1 MSDFTQLLVRQVTV
15 MVRLVLAFMLFFSL
29 QLSVQAESN
38 TTAGAVQNAHLAD
51 QGQAST
57 SADTVSTDPVNT
69 TGSDSL
75 VTLSNLNSPIID
87 QANILSPAEKQ
98 QLNQQ
103 ILQLYQQGKAQVGI
117 VIVRSTGPE
126 SIFDFAMRVGEQW
139 KLGSSKTD
147 NGLVIAVAVD
157 DRRMHI
163 ATGYGLEGVLPDI
176 VIGQIIRNQVTP
188 EFKQGQYAL
197 GIQQALN
204 EIEQTLNLDPQ
215 IAQQAAADL
224 QQRQQQAV
232 NEQNAKDKI
241 MSTGLV
247 IFFIGTFASMAVG
260 KKVSAATSGVTGF
273 AAGMIYGS
281 GFITSLLVG
290 FGLFFLIVTPLA
302 QLILQAVL
310 SGRGGGGGGGR
321 GGGSGG
327 GYGGGGGRFGG
338 GGASGSW

>member
-1 MSDFTQLLVRQVTV
+1 MSDFTQFLVRQVNL
-15 MVRLVLAFMLFFSL
+15 MVRLVLVFMLFFSL
-29 QLSVQAESN
+29 QLSVQAESDI
-38 TTAGAVQNAHLAD
+38 TAGAVQNAHLAD
-51 QGQAST
+51 QRQANT
-57 SADTVSTDPVNT
+57 SLDVVSTDAANT

-98 QLNQQ
+98 QLSQQ

-147 NGLVIAVAVD
+147 NGVVIAVAVD
-157 DRRMHI
+157 DRRIHI

-176 VIGQIIRNQVTP
+176 VVGQIIRNQVTP
-188 EFKQGQYAL
+188 AFKQGQFAL
-197 GIQQALN
+197 GIQQALSK
-204 EIEQTLNLDPQ
+204 IEQILNLDPQ
-215 IAQQAAADL
+215 IAKQAAEEL

-232 NEQNAKDKI
+232 SEQKAKDKI

-310 SGRGGGGGGGR
+310 SGRGGGGGGR
-321 GGGSGG
+321 GGGSSG

>member
-1 MSDFTQLLVRQVTV
+1 MSDFTQFLVRQVNL
-15 MVRLVLAFMLFFSL
+15 MVRLVLVFMLFFSL
-29 QLSVQAESN
+29 QLSVQAESDI
-38 TTAGAVQNAHLAD
+38 TAGAVQNVHLAD
-51 QGQAST
+51 QRQANTSLDVAST
-57 SADTVSTDPVNT
+57 DVANT

-98 QLNQQ
+98 QLSQQ

-147 NGLVIAVAVD
+147 NGVVIAVAVD
-157 DRRMHI
+157 DRRIHI

-176 VIGQIIRNQVTP
+176 VVGQIIRNQVTP
-188 EFKQGQYAL
+188 AFKQGQFAL
-197 GIQQALN
+197 GIQQALS
-204 EIEQTLNLDPQ
+204 EIEQILNLDPQ
-215 IAQQAAADL
+215 IAEQAAEEL

-232 NEQNAKDKI
+232 SEQKAKDKI

-310 SGRGGGGGGGR
+310 SGRGGGGGGR
-321 GGGSGG
+321 GGGSSG

>member
-1 MSDFTQLLVRQVTV
+1 MSDFTQFLVRQVNL
-15 MVRLVLAFMLFFSL
+15 MVRLVLVFMLFFSL
-29 QLSVQAESN
+29 QLSVQAESDI
-38 TTAGAVQNAHLAD
+38 TAGAVQNAHLAD
-51 QGQAST
+51 QRQANTSLDVAST
-57 SADTVSTDPVNT
+57 DAANT

-98 QLNQQ
+98 QLSQQ

-117 VIVRSTGPE
+117 VIVRSTGSE

-147 NGLVIAVAVD
+147 NGVVIAVAVD
-157 DRRMHI
+157 DRRIHI

-176 VIGQIIRNQVTP
+176 VVGQIIRNQVTP
-188 EFKQGQYAL
+188 AFKQGQFAL
-197 GIQQALN
+197 GIQQALS
-204 EIEQTLNLDPQ
+204 EIEQILNLDPQ
-215 IAQQAAADL
+215 IAKQAAEEL

-232 NEQNAKDKI
+232 SEQKAKDKI

-310 SGRGGGGGGGR
+310 SGRGGGGGGR
-321 GGGSGG
+321 GGGSSG

>member
-1 MSDFTQLLVRQVTV
+1 MSDFTQFLVRQVNL
-15 MVRLVLAFMLFFSL
+15 MVRLVLVFMLFFSL
-29 QLSVQAESN
+29 QLSVQAESDI
-38 TTAGAVQNAHLAD
+38 TAGAVQNAHRAD
-51 QGQAST
+51 QRQANT
-57 SADTVSTDPVNT
+57 SLDVVSTDAANT

-98 QLNQQ
+98 QLSQQ

-147 NGLVIAVAVD
+147 NGVVIAVAVD
-157 DRRMHI
+157 DRRIHI

-176 VIGQIIRNQVTP
+176 VVGQIIRNQVTP
-188 EFKQGQYAL
+188 AFKQGQFAL
-197 GIQQALN
+197 GIQQALS
-204 EIEQTLNLDPQ
+204 EIEQILNLDPQ
-215 IAQQAAADL
+215 IAEQAAEEL

-232 NEQNAKDKI
+232 SEQKAKDKI

-310 SGRGGGGGGGR
+310 SGRGGGGGGR
-321 GGGSGG
+321 GGGSSG

>member
-1 MSDFTQLLVRQVTV
+1 
-15 MVRLVLAFMLFFSL
+15 
-29 QLSVQAESN
+29 
-38 TTAGAVQNAHLAD
+38 
-51 QGQAST
+51 
-57 SADTVSTDPVNT
+57 
-69 TGSDSL
+69 
-75 VTLSNLNSPIID
+75 
-87 QANILSPAEKQ
+87 
-98 QLNQQ
+98 
-103 ILQLYQQGKAQVGI
+103 
-117 VIVRSTGPE
+117 
-126 SIFDFAMRVGEQW
+126 MRVGEQW

-147 NGLVIAVAVD
+147 NGVVIAVAVD
-157 DRRMHI
+157 DRRIHI

-176 VIGQIIRNQVTP
+176 VVGQIIRNQVTP
-188 EFKQGQYAL
+188 AFKQGQFAL
-197 GIQQALN
+197 GIQQALS
-204 EIEQTLNLDPQ
+204 EIEQILNLDPQ
-215 IAQQAAADL
+215 IAEQAAEEL

-232 NEQNAKDKI
+232 SEQKAKDKI

-310 SGRGGGGGGGR
+310 SGRGGGGGGR
-321 GGGSGG
+321 GGGSSG

>member
-1 MSDFTQLLVRQVTV
+1 MSDFTQFLVRQVNL
-15 MVRLVLAFMLFFSL
+15 MVRLVLVFMLFFSL
-29 QLSVQAESN
+29 QLSVQAESDI
-38 TTAGAVQNAHLAD
+38 TAGAVQNAHLAD
-51 QGQAST
+51 QRQANTSLNVAST
-57 SADTVSTDPVNT
+57 DAANT

-98 QLNQQ
+98 QLSQQ

-117 VIVRSTGPE
+117 VIVRSTGSE

-147 NGLVIAVAVD
+147 NGVVIAVAVD
-157 DRRMHI
+157 DRRIHI

-176 VIGQIIRNQVTP
+176 VVGQIIRNQVTP
-188 EFKQGQYAL
+188 AFKQGQFAL
-197 GIQQALN
+197 GIQQALS
-204 EIEQTLNLDPQ
+204 EIEQILNLDPQ
-215 IAQQAAADL
+215 IAKQAAEEL

-232 NEQNAKDKI
+232 SEQKAKDKI

-310 SGRGGGGGGGR
+310 SGRGGGGGGR
-321 GGGSGG
+321 GGGSSG

>member
-1 MSDFTQLLVRQVTV
+1 MSDFTQFLVRQVNL
-15 MVRLVLAFMLFFSL
+15 MVRLVLVFMLFFSL
-29 QLSVQAESN
+29 QLSVQAESDI
-38 TTAGAVQNAHLAD
+38 TAGAVQNAHLAD
-51 QGQAST
+51 QRQANTSLDVAST
-57 SADTVSTDPVNT
+57 DVANT

-98 QLNQQ
+98 QLSQQ

-139 KLGSSKTD
+139 KLGSNKTD
-147 NGLVIAVAVD
+147 NGVVIAVAVD
-157 DRRMHI
+157 DRRIHI

-176 VIGQIIRNQVTP
+176 VVGQIIRNQVTP
-188 EFKQGQYAL
+188 AFKQGQFAL
-197 GIQQALN
+197 GIQQALS
-204 EIEQTLNLDPQ
+204 EIEQILNLDPQ
-215 IAQQAAADL
+215 IAEQAAEEL

-232 NEQNAKDKI
+232 SEQKAKDKI

-310 SGRGGGGGGGR
+310 SGRGGGGGGR
-321 GGGSGG
+321 GGGSSG

>member
-1 MSDFTQLLVRQVTV
+1 MSDFTQFLVRQVNL
-15 MVRLVLAFMLFFSL
+15 MVRLVLVFMLFFSL
-29 QLSVQAESN
+29 QLSVQAESDI
-38 TTAGAVQNAHLAD
+38 TAGAVQNAHLAD
-51 QGQAST
+51 QRQANT
-57 SADTVSTDPVNT
+57 SLDVVSTDAANT

-98 QLNQQ
+98 QLSQQ

-147 NGLVIAVAVD
+147 NGVVIAVAVD
-157 DRRMHI
+157 DRRIHI

-176 VIGQIIRNQVTP
+176 VVGQIIRNQVTP
-188 EFKQGQYAL
+188 AFKQGQFAL
-197 GIQQALN
+197 GIQQALS
-204 EIEQTLNLDPQ
+204 EIEQILNLDPQ
-215 IAQQAAADL
+215 IAEQAAEEL

-232 NEQNAKDKI
+232 SEQKAKDKI

-247 IFFIGTFASMAVG
+247 LFFIGTFASMAVG

-310 SGRGGGGGGGR
+310 SGRGGGGGGR
-321 GGGSGG
+321 GGGSSG

>member
-1 MSDFTQLLVRQVTV
+1 MSDFTQFLVRQVNL
-15 MVRLVLAFMLFFSL
+15 MVRLVLVFMLFFSL
-29 QLSVQAESN
+29 QPSVQAESDI
-38 TTAGAVQNAHLAD
+38 TAGAVQNAHLAD
-51 QGQAST
+51 QRQANT
-57 SADTVSTDPVNT
+57 SLDVVSTDAANT

-98 QLNQQ
+98 QLSQQ

-147 NGLVIAVAVD
+147 NGVVIAVAVD
-157 DRRMHI
+157 DRRIHI

-176 VIGQIIRNQVTP
+176 VVGQIIRNQVTP
-188 EFKQGQYAL
+188 AFKQGQFAL
-197 GIQQALN
+197 GIQQALS
-204 EIEQTLNLDPQ
+204 EIEQILNLDPQ
-215 IAQQAAADL
+215 IAEQAAEEL

-232 NEQNAKDKI
+232 SEQKAKDKI

-310 SGRGGGGGGGR
+310 SGRGGGGGGR
-321 GGGSGG
+321 GGGNSG

>member
-1 MSDFTQLLVRQVTV
+1 MSDFTQFLVRQVNL
-15 MVRLVLAFMLFFSL
+15 MVRLVLVFMLFFSL
-29 QLSVQAESN
+29 QLSVQAESDI
-38 TTAGAVQNAHLAD
+38 TAGAVQNAHRAD
-51 QGQAST
+51 QRQANT
-57 SADTVSTDPVNT
+57 SLDVVSTDAANT

-98 QLNQQ
+98 QLSQQ

-147 NGLVIAVAVD
+147 NGVVIAVAVD
-157 DRRMHI
+157 DRRIHI

-176 VIGQIIRNQVTP
+176 VVGQIIRNQVTP
-188 EFKQGQYAL
+188 AFKQGQFAL
-197 GIQQALN
+197 GIQQALS
-204 EIEQTLNLDPQ
+204 EIEQILNLDPQ
-215 IAQQAAADL
+215 IAEQAAEEL

-232 NEQNAKDKI
+232 SEQKAKDKI

-290 FGLFFLIVTPLA
+290 FGLFSLIVTPLA

-310 SGRGGGGGGGR
+310 SGRGGGGGGR
-321 GGGSGG
+321 GGGSSG

>member
-1 MSDFTQLLVRQVTV
+1 MSDFTQFLVRQVNL
-15 MVRLVLAFMLFFSL
+15 MVRLVLVFMLFFSL
-29 QLSVQAESN
+29 QLSVQAESDI
-38 TTAGAVQNAHLAD
+38 TAGAVQNAHLVD
-51 QGQAST
+51 QRQANTSLDVAST
-57 SADTVSTDPVNT
+57 DAANT

-98 QLNQQ
+98 QLSQQ

-147 NGLVIAVAVD
+147 NGVVIAVAVD
-157 DRRMHI
+157 DRRIHI

-176 VIGQIIRNQVTP
+176 VVGQIIRNQVTP
-188 EFKQGQYAL
+188 AFKQGQFAL
-197 GIQQALN
+197 GIQQALS
-204 EIEQTLNLDPQ
+204 EIEQILNLDPQ
-215 IAQQAAADL
+215 IAEQAAEEL

-232 NEQNAKDKI
+232 SEQKAKDKI

-310 SGRGGGGGGGR
+310 SGRGGGGGGR
-321 GGGSGG
+321 GGGSSG

>member
-1 MSDFTQLLVRQVTV
+1 MSDFTQFLVRQVNL
-15 MVRLVLAFMLFFSL
+15 MVRLVLVFMLFFSL
-29 QLSVQAESN
+29 QLSVQAESDI
-38 TTAGAVQNAHLAD
+38 TAGAVQNVHLAD
-51 QGQAST
+51 QRQANT
-57 SADTVSTDPVNT
+57 SLDVVSTDAANT

-98 QLNQQ
+98 QLSQQ

-147 NGLVIAVAVD
+147 NGVVIAVAVD
-157 DRRMHI
+157 DRRIHI

-176 VIGQIIRNQVTP
+176 VVGQIIRNQVTP
-188 EFKQGQYAL
+188 AFKQGQFAL
-197 GIQQALN
+197 GIQQALS
-204 EIEQTLNLDPQ
+204 EIEQILNLDPQ
-215 IAQQAAADL
+215 IAEQAAEEL

-232 NEQNAKDKI
+232 SEQKAKDKI

-310 SGRGGGGGGGR
+310 SGRGGGGGGR
-321 GGGSGG
+321 GGGSSG

>member
-1 MSDFTQLLVRQVTV
+1 MSDFTQFLVRQVNL
-15 MVRLVLAFMLFFSL
+15 MVRLVLVFMLFFSL
-29 QLSVQAESN
+29 QPSVQAESDI
-38 TTAGAVQNAHLAD
+38 TAGAVQNAHLAD
-51 QGQAST
+51 QRQANT
-57 SADTVSTDPVNT
+57 SLDVVSTDAANT

-87 QANILSPAEKQ
+87 QANLLSPAEKQ
-98 QLNQQ
+98 QLSQQ

-126 SIFDFAMRVGEQW
+126 SIFDFGMRVGEPW

-147 NGLVIAVAVD
+147 NGVVIAVAVD
-157 DRRMHI
+157 DRRIHI

-176 VIGQIIRNQVTP
+176 VVGQIIRNQVTP
-188 EFKQGQYAL
+188 AFKQGQFAL
-197 GIQQALN
+197 GIQQALS
-204 EIEQTLNLDPQ
+204 EIEQILNLDPQ
-215 IAQQAAADL
+215 IAEQAAEEL

-232 NEQNAKDKI
+232 SEQKAKDKI

-310 SGRGGGGGGGR
+310 SGRGGGGGGR
-321 GGGSGG
+321 GGGSSG

>member
-1 MSDFTQLLVRQVTV
+1 MSNFTQFLVRQVNL
-15 MVRLVLAFMLFFSL
+15 MVRLVLVFMLFFSL
-29 QLSVQAESN
+29 QLSVQAESDI
-38 TTAGAVQNAHLAD
+38 TAGAVQNAHLAD
-51 QGQAST
+51 QRQANT
-57 SADTVSTDPVNT
+57 SLDVVSTDAANT

-98 QLNQQ
+98 QLSQQ

-147 NGLVIAVAVD
+147 NGVVIAVAVD
-157 DRRMHI
+157 DRRIHI

-176 VIGQIIRNQVTP
+176 VVGQIIRNQVTP
-188 EFKQGQYAL
+188 AFKQGQFAL
-197 GIQQALN
+197 GIQQALS
-204 EIEQTLNLDPQ
+204 EIEQILNLDPQ
-215 IAQQAAADL
+215 IAKQAAEEL

-232 NEQNAKDKI
+232 SEQKAKDKI

-310 SGRGGGGGGGR
+310 SGRGGGGGGR
-321 GGGSGG
+321 GGGSSG

>member
-1 MSDFTQLLVRQVTV
+1 MSDFTQFLVRQVNL
-15 MVRLVLAFMLFFSL
+15 MVRLVLVFMLFFSL
-29 QLSVQAESN
+29 QPSVQAESDI
-38 TTAGAVQNAHLAD
+38 TAGAVQNAHLAD
-51 QGQAST
+51 QRQANTSLDVAST
-57 SADTVSTDPVNT
+57 DAANT

-98 QLNQQ
+98 QLSQQ

-147 NGLVIAVAVD
+147 NGVVIAVAVD
-157 DRRMHI
+157 DRRIHI

-176 VIGQIIRNQVTP
+176 VVGQIIRNQVTP
-188 EFKQGQYAL
+188 AFKQGQFAL
-197 GIQQALN
+197 GIQQALS
-204 EIEQTLNLDPQ
+204 EIEQILNLDPQ
-215 IAQQAAADL
+215 IAEQAAEEL

-232 NEQNAKDKI
+232 SEQKAKDKI

-310 SGRGGGGGGGR
+310 SGRGGGGGGR
-321 GGGSGG
+321 GGGSSG

>member
-1 MSDFTQLLVRQVTV
+1 MSDFTQFLVRQVNL
-15 MVRLVLAFMLFFSL
+15 MVRLVLVFMLFFSL
-29 QLSVQAESN
+29 QPSVQAESDI
-38 TTAGAVQNAHLAD
+38 TAGAVQNAHLAD
-51 QGQAST
+51 QRQANT
-57 SADTVSTDPVNT
+57 SLDVVSTDAANT

-98 QLNQQ
+98 QLSQQ

-147 NGLVIAVAVD
+147 NGVVIAVAVD
-157 DRRMHI
+157 DRRIHI

-176 VIGQIIRNQVTP
+176 VVGQIIRNQVTP
-188 EFKQGQYAL
+188 AFKQGQFAL
-197 GIQQALN
+197 GIQQALS
-204 EIEQTLNLDPQ
+204 EIEQILNLDPQ
-215 IAQQAAADL
+215 IAEQAAEEL

-232 NEQNAKDKI
+232 SEQKAKDKI

-310 SGRGGGGGGGR
+310 SGRGGGGGGR
-321 GGGSGG
+321 GGGSSG

>member
-1 MSDFTQLLVRQVTV
+1 MSDFTQFLVRQVNL
-15 MVRLVLAFMLFFSL
+15 MVRLVLVFMLFFSL
-29 QLSVQAESN
+29 QLSVQAESDI
-38 TTAGAVQNAHLAD
+38 TAGAVQNAHLAD
-51 QGQAST
+51 QRQANT
-57 SADTVSTDPVNT
+57 SLDVVSTDAANT

-98 QLNQQ
+98 QLSQQ

-147 NGLVIAVAVD
+147 NGVVIAVAVD
-157 DRRMHI
+157 DRRIHI

-176 VIGQIIRNQVTP
+176 VVGQIIRNQVTP
-188 EFKQGQYAL
+188 AFKQGQFAL
-197 GIQQALN
+197 GIQQALS
-204 EIEQTLNLDPQ
+204 EIEQILNLDPQ
-215 IAQQAAADL
+215 IAEQAAEEL

-232 NEQNAKDKI
+232 SEQKAKDKI

-310 SGRGGGGGGGR
+310 SGRGGGGGGR
-321 GGGSGG
+321 GGGSSG

>member
-1 MSDFTQLLVRQVTV
+1 MSDFTQFLVRQVNL
-15 MVRLVLAFMLFFSL
+15 MVRLVLVFMLFFSL
-29 QLSVQAESN
+29 QLSVQAESDI
-38 TTAGAVQNAHLAD
+38 TAGAVQNAHLAD
-51 QGQAST
+51 QRQANTSLDVAST
-57 SADTVSTDPVNT
+57 DVANT

-98 QLNQQ
+98 QLSQQ

-147 NGLVIAVAVD
+147 NGVVIAVAVD
-157 DRRMHI
+157 DRRIHI

-176 VIGQIIRNQVTP
+176 VVGQIIRNQVTP
-188 EFKQGQYAL
+188 AFKQGQFAL
-197 GIQQALN
+197 GIQQALS
-204 EIEQTLNLDPQ
+204 EIEQILNLDPQ
-215 IAQQAAADL
+215 IAEQAAEEL

-232 NEQNAKDKI
+232 SEQKAKDKI

-310 SGRGGGGGGGR
+310 SGRGGGGGGR
-321 GGGSGG
+321 GGGSSG

>member
-1 MSDFTQLLVRQVTV
+1 MSDFTQFLVRQVNL
-15 MVRLVLAFMLFFSL
+15 MVRLVLVFMLFFSL
-29 QLSVQAESN
+29 QLSVQAESDI
-38 TTAGAVQNAHLAD
+38 TAGAVQNAHLAD
-51 QGQAST
+51 QRQANT
-57 SADTVSTDPVNT
+57 SLDVVSTDAANT

-98 QLNQQ
+98 QLSQQ

-147 NGLVIAVAVD
+147 NGVVIAVAVD
-157 DRRMHI
+157 DRRIHI

-176 VIGQIIRNQVTP
+176 VVGQIMRNQVTP
-188 EFKQGQYAL
+188 AFKQGQFAL
-197 GIQQALN
+197 GIQQALS
-204 EIEQTLNLDPQ
+204 EIEQILNLDPQ
-215 IAQQAAADL
+215 IAEQAAEEL

-232 NEQNAKDKI
+232 SEQKAKDKI

-310 SGRGGGGGGGR
+310 SGRGGGGGGR
-321 GGGSGG
+321 GGGSSG

>member
-1 MSDFTQLLVRQVTV
+1 MSDFTQFLVRQVNL
-15 MVRLVLAFMLFFSL
+15 MVRLVLVFMLFFSL
-29 QLSVQAESN
+29 QLSVQAESDI
-38 TTAGAVQNAHLAD
+38 TAGAVQNAHLVD
-51 QGQAST
+51 QRQANTSLDVAST
-57 SADTVSTDPVNT
+57 DVANT
-69 TGSDSL
+69 AGSDSL

-98 QLNQQ
+98 QLSQQ

-139 KLGSSKTD
+139 KLGSNKTD
-147 NGLVIAVAVD
+147 NGVVIAVAVD
-157 DRRMHI
+157 DRRIHI

-176 VIGQIIRNQVTP
+176 VVGQIIRNQVTP
-188 EFKQGQYAL
+188 AFKQGQFAL
-197 GIQQALN
+197 GIQQALS
-204 EIEQTLNLDPQ
+204 EIEQILNLDPQ
-215 IAQQAAADL
+215 IAKQAAEEL

-232 NEQNAKDKI
+232 SEQKAKDKI

-310 SGRGGGGGGGR
+310 SGRGGGGGGR
-321 GGGSGG
+321 GGGSSG

>member
-1 MSDFTQLLVRQVTV
+1 MSDFTQFLVHQVNL
-15 MVRLVLAFMLFFSL
+15 MVRLVLVFMLFFSL
-29 QLSVQAESN
+29 QLSVQAESDI
-38 TTAGAVQNAHLAD
+38 TAGAVQNAHLAD
-51 QGQAST
+51 QRQANT
-57 SADTVSTDPVNT
+57 SLDVVSTDAANT

-98 QLNQQ
+98 QLSQQ

-147 NGLVIAVAVD
+147 NGVVIAVAVD
-157 DRRMHI
+157 DRRIHI

-176 VIGQIIRNQVTP
+176 VVGQIIRNQVTP
-188 EFKQGQYAL
+188 AFKQGQFAL
-197 GIQQALN
+197 GIQQALS
-204 EIEQTLNLDPQ
+204 EIEQILNLDPQ
-215 IAQQAAADL
+215 IAKQAAEEL

-232 NEQNAKDKI
+232 SEQKAKDKI

-310 SGRGGGGGGGR
+310 SGRGGGGGGR
-321 GGGSGG
+321 GGGSSG

>member
-1 MSDFTQLLVRQVTV
+1 MSDFTQFLVRQVNL
-15 MVRLVLAFMLFFSL
+15 MVRLVLVFMLFFSL
-29 QLSVQAESN
+29 QLSVQAESDI
-38 TTAGAVQNAHLAD
+38 TAGAVQNAHLAD
-51 QGQAST
+51 QRQANT
-57 SADTVSTDPVNT
+57 SLDVVSTDVANT

-98 QLNQQ
+98 QLSQQ

-147 NGLVIAVAVD
+147 NGVVIAVAVD
-157 DRRMHI
+157 DRRIHI

-176 VIGQIIRNQVTP
+176 VVGQIIRNQVTP
-188 EFKQGQYAL
+188 AFKQGQFAL
-197 GIQQALN
+197 GIQQALS
-204 EIEQTLNLDPQ
+204 EIEQILNLDPQ
-215 IAQQAAADL
+215 IAKQAAEEL

-232 NEQNAKDKI
+232 SEQKAKDKI

-310 SGRGGGGGGGR
+310 SGRGGGGGGR
-321 GGGSGG
+321 GGGSSG

>member
-1 MSDFTQLLVRQVTV
+1 MSDFTQFLVRQVNL
-15 MVRLVLAFMLFFSL
+15 MVRLVLVFMLFFSL
-29 QLSVQAESN
+29 QLSVQAESDI
-38 TTAGAVQNAHLAD
+38 TAGAVQNVHLAD
-51 QGQAST
+51 QRQANTSLYVAST
-57 SADTVSTDPVNT
+57 DVANT

-98 QLNQQ
+98 QLSQQ

-147 NGLVIAVAVD
+147 NGVVIAVAVD
-157 DRRMHI
+157 DRRIHI

-176 VIGQIIRNQVTP
+176 VVGQIIRNQVTP
-188 EFKQGQYAL
+188 AFKQGQFAL
-197 GIQQALN
+197 GIQQALS
-204 EIEQTLNLDPQ
+204 EIEQILNLDPQ
-215 IAQQAAADL
+215 IAEQAAEEL

-232 NEQNAKDKI
+232 SEQKAKDKI

-310 SGRGGGGGGGR
+310 SGRGGGGGGR
-321 GGGSGG
+321 GGGSSG

>member
-1 MSDFTQLLVRQVTV
+1 MSDFTQFLVRQVNL
-15 MVRLVLAFMLFFSL
+15 MVRLVLVFMLFFSL
-29 QLSVQAESN
+29 QLSVQAESDI
-38 TTAGAVQNAHLAD
+38 TAGAVQNAHLAD
-51 QGQAST
+51 QRQANT
-57 SADTVSTDPVNT
+57 SLDVVSTDAANT

-98 QLNQQ
+98 QLSQQ

-147 NGLVIAVAVD
+147 NGVVIAVAVD
-157 DRRMHI
+157 DRRIHI

-176 VIGQIIRNQVTP
+176 VVGQIIRNQVTP
-188 EFKQGQYAL
+188 AFKQGQFAL
-197 GIQQALN
+197 GIQQALS
-204 EIEQTLNLDPQ
+204 EIEQILNLDPQ
-215 IAQQAAADL
+215 IAKQAAEEL

-232 NEQNAKDKI
+232 SEQKAKDKI

-310 SGRGGGGGGGR
+310 SGRGGGGGGR
-321 GGGSGG
+321 GGGSSG

>member
-1 MSDFTQLLVRQVTV
+1 MSDFTQFLVRQVNL
-15 MVRLVLAFMLFFSL
+15 MVRLVLVFMLFFSL
-29 QLSVQAESN
+29 QLSVQAESDI
-38 TTAGAVQNAHLAD
+38 TAGAVQNAHLVD
-51 QGQAST
+51 QRQANTSLDVAST
-57 SADTVSTDPVNT
+57 DAANTAD
-69 TGSDSL
+69 SDSL

-98 QLNQQ
+98 QLSQQ

-147 NGLVIAVAVD
+147 NGVVIAVAVD
-157 DRRMHI
+157 DRRIHI

-176 VIGQIIRNQVTP
+176 VVGQIIRNQVTP
-188 EFKQGQYAL
+188 AFKQGQFAL
-197 GIQQALN
+197 GIQQALS
-204 EIEQTLNLDPQ
+204 EIEQILNLDPQ
-215 IAQQAAADL
+215 IAEQAAEEL

-232 NEQNAKDKI
+232 SEQKAKDKI

-273 AAGMIYGS
+273 AVGMIYGS

-310 SGRGGGGGGGR
+310 SGRGGGGGGR
-321 GGGSGG
+321 GGGSSG

>member
-1 MSDFTQLLVRQVTV
+1 MSDFTQFLVRQVNL
-15 MVRLVLAFMLFFSL
+15 MVRLVLVFMLFFSL
-29 QLSVQAESN
+29 QLSVQAESDI
-38 TTAGAVQNAHLAD
+38 TAGAVQNAHLAD
-51 QGQAST
+51 QRQANT
-57 SADTVSTDPVNT
+57 SLDVVPTDAANT

-98 QLNQQ
+98 QLSQQ

-147 NGLVIAVAVD
+147 NGVVIAVAVD
-157 DRRMHI
+157 DRRIHI

-176 VIGQIIRNQVTP
+176 VVGQIIRNQVTP
-188 EFKQGQYAL
+188 AFKQGQFAL
-197 GIQQALN
+197 GIQQALS
-204 EIEQTLNLDPQ
+204 EIEQILNLDPQ
-215 IAQQAAADL
+215 IAEQAAEEL

-232 NEQNAKDKI
+232 SEQKAKDKI

-310 SGRGGGGGGGR
+310 SGRGGGGGGR
-321 GGGSGG
+321 GGGSSG

>member
-1 MSDFTQLLVRQVTV
+1 MSDFTQFLVRQVNM
-15 MVRLVLAFMLFFSL
+15 MVRLVLVFMLFFSL
-29 QLSVQAESN
+29 QLSVQAESDI
-38 TTAGAVQNAHLAD
+38 TAGAVQNAHLAD
-51 QGQAST
+51 QRQANT
-57 SADTVSTDPVNT
+57 SLDVVSTDAANT

-98 QLNQQ
+98 QLSQQ

-147 NGLVIAVAVD
+147 NGVVIAVAVD
-157 DRRMHI
+157 DRRIHI

-176 VIGQIIRNQVTP
+176 VVGQIIRNQVTP
-188 EFKQGQYAL
+188 AFKQGQFAL
-197 GIQQALN
+197 GIQQALS
-204 EIEQTLNLDPQ
+204 EIEQILNLDPQ
-215 IAQQAAADL
+215 IAEQAAEEL

-232 NEQNAKDKI
+232 SEQKAKDKI

-310 SGRGGGGGGGR
+310 SGRGGGGGGR
-321 GGGSGG
+321 GGGSSG

>member
-1 MSDFTQLLVRQVTV
+1 MSDFTQFLVRQVNL
-15 MVRLVLAFMLFFSL
+15 MVRLVLVFMLFFSL
-29 QLSVQAESN
+29 QPSVQAESDI
-38 TTAGAVQNAHLAD
+38 TAGAVQNAHLAD
-51 QGQAST
+51 QRQANT
-57 SADTVSTDPVNT
+57 SLDVVSTDAANT

-98 QLNQQ
+98 QLSQQ

-147 NGLVIAVAVD
+147 NGVVIAVAVD
-157 DRRMHI
+157 DRRIHI

-176 VIGQIIRNQVTP
+176 VVGQIIRNQVTP
-188 EFKQGQYAL
+188 AFKQGQFAL
-197 GIQQALN
+197 GIQQALS
-204 EIEQTLNLDPQ
+204 EIEQILNLDTQ
-215 IAQQAAADL
+215 IAEQAAEEL

-232 NEQNAKDKI
+232 SEQKAKDKI

-310 SGRGGGGGGGR
+310 SGRGGGGGGR
-321 GGGSGG
+321 GGGSSG

>member
-1 MSDFTQLLVRQVTV
+1 MSDFTQFLVRQVNL
-15 MVRLVLAFMLFFSL
+15 MVRLVLVFMLFFSL
-29 QLSVQAESN
+29 QLSVQAESDI
-38 TTAGAVQNAHLAD
+38 TAGAVQNAHLAD
-51 QGQAST
+51 QRQENT
-57 SADTVSTDPVNT
+57 SLDVVSTDAANT

-98 QLNQQ
+98 QLSQQ

-147 NGLVIAVAVD
+147 NGVVIAVAVD
-157 DRRMHI
+157 DRRIHI

-176 VIGQIIRNQVTP
+176 VVGQIIRNQVTP
-188 EFKQGQYAL
+188 AFKQGQFAL
-197 GIQQALN
+197 GIQQALS
-204 EIEQTLNLDPQ
+204 EIEQILNLDPQ
-215 IAQQAAADL
+215 IAEQAAEEL

-232 NEQNAKDKI
+232 SEQKAKDKI

-310 SGRGGGGGGGR
+310 SGRGGGGGGR
-321 GGGSGG
+321 GGGSSG

>member
-1 MSDFTQLLVRQVTV
+1 MSDFTQFLVRQVNL
-15 MVRLVLAFMLFFSL
+15 MVRLVLVFMLFFSL
-29 QLSVQAESN
+29 QLSVQAESDI
-38 TTAGAVQNAHLAD
+38 TAGAVQNVHLVD
-51 QGQAST
+51 QRQANTSLDVAST
-57 SADTVSTDPVNT
+57 DAANT

-98 QLNQQ
+98 QLSQQ

-147 NGLVIAVAVD
+147 NGVVIAVAVD
-157 DRRMHI
+157 DRRIHI

-176 VIGQIIRNQVTP
+176 VVGQIIRNQVTP
-188 EFKQGQYAL
+188 AFKQGQFAL
-197 GIQQALN
+197 GIQQALS
-204 EIEQTLNLDPQ
+204 EIEQILNLDPQ
-215 IAQQAAADL
+215 IAEQAAEEL

-232 NEQNAKDKI
+232 SEQKAKDKI

-310 SGRGGGGGGGR
+310 SGRGGGGGGR
-321 GGGSGG
+321 GGGSSG

>member
-1 MSDFTQLLVRQVTV
+1 MSDFTQFLVRQVNL
-15 MVRLVLAFMLFFSL
+15 MVRLVLVFMLFFSL
-29 QLSVQAESN
+29 QLSVQAESDI
-38 TTAGAVQNAHLAD
+38 TAGAVQNAHLAD
-51 QGQAST
+51 QRQANT
-57 SADTVSTDPVNT
+57 SLDVVSTDAANT

-98 QLNQQ
+98 QLSQQ

-117 VIVRSTGPE
+117 VIVRSTGSE

-147 NGLVIAVAVD
+147 NGVVIAVALD
-157 DRRMHI
+157 DRRIHI

-176 VIGQIIRNQVTP
+176 VVGQIIRNQVTP
-188 EFKQGQYAL
+188 AFKQGQFAL
-197 GIQQALN
+197 GIQQALS
-204 EIEQTLNLDPQ
+204 EIEQILNLDPQ
-215 IAQQAAADL
+215 IAKQAAEEL

-232 NEQNAKDKI
+232 SEQKAKDKI

-310 SGRGGGGGGGR
+310 SGRGGGGGGR
-321 GGGSGG
+321 GGGSSG

>member
-1 MSDFTQLLVRQVTV
+1 MSDFTQFLVRQVNL
-15 MVRLVLAFMLFFSL
+15 MVRLVLVFMLFFSL
-29 QLSVQAESN
+29 QLSVQAESDI
-38 TTAGAVQNAHLAD
+38 TAGAVQNAHLAD
-51 QGQAST
+51 QRQANTSLDVAST
-57 SADTVSTDPVNT
+57 DAANT

-98 QLNQQ
+98 QLSQQ
-103 ILQLYQQGKAQVGI
+103 ILQLYQQGKVQVGI

-139 KLGSSKTD
+139 KLGSNKTD
-147 NGLVIAVAVD
+147 NGVVIAVAVD
-157 DRRMHI
+157 DRRIHI

-176 VIGQIIRNQVTP
+176 VVGQIIRNQVTP
-188 EFKQGQYAL
+188 AFKQGQFAL
-197 GIQQALN
+197 GIQQALS
-204 EIEQTLNLDPQ
+204 EIEQILNLDPQ
-215 IAQQAAADL
+215 IAEQAAEEL

-232 NEQNAKDKI
+232 SEQKAKDKI

-310 SGRGGGGGGGR
+310 SGRGGGGGGR
-321 GGGSGG
+321 GGGSSG

>member
-1 MSDFTQLLVRQVTV
+1 MSDFTQFLVRQVNL
-15 MVRLVLAFMLFFSL
+15 MVRLVLVFMLFFSL
-29 QLSVQAESN
+29 QLSVQAESDI
-38 TTAGAVQNAHLAD
+38 TAGAVQNAHLAD
-51 QGQAST
+51 QRQANTSLDVAST
-57 SADTVSTDPVNT
+57 DAANT

-98 QLNQQ
+98 QLSQQ

-147 NGLVIAVAVD
+147 NGVVIAVAVD
-157 DRRMHI
+157 DRRIHI

-176 VIGQIIRNQVTP
+176 VVGQIIRNQVTP
-188 EFKQGQYAL
+188 AFKQGQFAL
-197 GIQQALN
+197 GIQQALS
-204 EIEQTLNLDPQ
+204 EIEQILNLDPQ
-215 IAQQAAADL
+215 IAKQAAEEL

-232 NEQNAKDKI
+232 SEQKAKDKI

-310 SGRGGGGGGGR
+310 SGRGGGGGGR
-321 GGGSGG
+321 GGGSSG

>member
-1 MSDFTQLLVRQVTV
+1 MSDFTQFLVRQVNL
-15 MVRLVLAFMLFFSL
+15 MVRLVLVFMLFFSL
-29 QLSVQAESN
+29 QPSVQAESDI
-38 TTAGAVQNAHLAD
+38 TAGAVQNAHRAD
-51 QGQAST
+51 QRQANT
-57 SADTVSTDPVNT
+57 SLDVVSTDAANT

-98 QLNQQ
+98 QLSQQ

-147 NGLVIAVAVD
+147 NGVVIAVAVD
-157 DRRMHI
+157 DRRIHI

-176 VIGQIIRNQVTP
+176 VVGQIIRNQVTP
-188 EFKQGQYAL
+188 AFKQGQFAL
-197 GIQQALN
+197 GIQQALS
-204 EIEQTLNLDPQ
+204 EIEQILNLDPQ
-215 IAQQAAADL
+215 IAKQAAEEL

-232 NEQNAKDKI
+232 SEQKAKDKI

-310 SGRGGGGGGGR
+310 SGRGGGGGGR
-321 GGGSGG
+321 GGGSSG

>member
-1 MSDFTQLLVRQVTV
+1 MSDFTQFLVRQVNL
-15 MVRLVLAFMLFFSL
+15 MVRLVLVFMLFFSL
-29 QLSVQAESN
+29 QLSVQAESDI
-38 TTAGAVQNAHLAD
+38 TAGAVQNVHLVD
-51 QGQAST
+51 QRQANTSLDVAST
-57 SADTVSTDPVNT
+57 DAANT

-98 QLNQQ
+98 QLSQQ

-147 NGLVIAVAVD
+147 NGVVIAVAVD
-157 DRRMHI
+157 DRRIHI

-176 VIGQIIRNQVTP
+176 VVGQIIRNQVTP
-188 EFKQGQYAL
+188 AFKQGQFAL
-197 GIQQALN
+197 GIQQVLS
-204 EIEQTLNLDPQ
+204 EIEQILNLDPQ
-215 IAQQAAADL
+215 IAEQAAEEL

-232 NEQNAKDKI
+232 SEQKAKDKI

-310 SGRGGGGGGGR
+310 SGRGGGGGGR
-321 GGGSGG
+321 GGGSSG

>member
-1 MSDFTQLLVRQVTV
+1 MSDFTQFLVRQVNL
-15 MVRLVLAFMLFFSL
+15 MVRLVLVFMLFFSL
-29 QLSVQAESN
+29 QPSVQAESDI
-38 TTAGAVQNAHLAD
+38 TAGAVQNAHRAD
-51 QGQAST
+51 QRQANT
-57 SADTVSTDPVNT
+57 SLDVVSTDAANT

-98 QLNQQ
+98 QLSQQ

-147 NGLVIAVAVD
+147 NGVVIAVAVD
-157 DRRMHI
+157 DRRIHI

-176 VIGQIIRNQVTP
+176 VVGQIIRNQVTP
-188 EFKQGQYAL
+188 AFKQGQFAL
-197 GIQQALN
+197 GIQQALS
-204 EIEQTLNLDPQ
+204 EIEQILNLDPQ
-215 IAQQAAADL
+215 IAEQAAEEL

-232 NEQNAKDKI
+232 SEQKAKDKI

-310 SGRGGGGGGGR
+310 SGRGGGGGGR
-321 GGGSGG
+321 GGGSSG